1 MTCCVHIWERHVLL
15 LLHERRSRVQDACRR
30 VRIHAYEQLCAV
42 SLVCCVYTGGA
53 ACTATPLGAA
63 CAAPPSAATRPGT
76 SCLSPYTYPR
86 IRAAVCYLLDVMS
99 TDAGAACA
107 AAPPRRHHRVP
118 FACRRVRIRACEP
131 LCAVSMM
138 CWEPSMY
145 LPSMYLGAACAAA
158 PPRRHSRVRAA
169 CRRVRIHAY
178 EQLCAVS
185 LACCVY
191 TWVQLVLRLP
201 WEQLVL
207 LLLHGDATG
216 YFLFVAVHAYTHA
229 SSCVLSP

>member
-1 MTCCVHIWERHVLL
+1 MCCAHIWEYSVIVLLHDDAAGLACGRRSRIRACEQLCAVSRTCGVYIWERHVLL

-30 VRIHAYEQLCAV
+30 VRTHAYEQLCAV

-99 TDAGAACA
+99 TYAGAACA

-131 LCAVSMM
+131 LCAVSIMR
-138 CWEPSMY
+138 
-145 LPSMYLGAACAAA
+145 L
-158 PPRRHSRVRAA
+158 VR
-169 CRRVRIHAY
+169 RRVRIHAC
-178 EQLCAVS
+178 EQHD
-185 LACCVY
+185 
-191 TWVQLVLRLP
+191 VLRTYLGAACVCCCSSMTA
-201 WEQLVL
+201 QSGAQGL
-207 LLLHGDATG
+207 LQGAG
-216 YFLFVAVHAYTHA
+216 VVR
-229 SSCVLSP
+229 CCRVEPN